1 MPFIGNLATSRMGLD
16 PFAALVA
23 STRNPSTTLDDPDIT
38 GTIVENS
45 RADIN
50 ILWSQSVDGWCQ
62 TPGEIPI
69 VTTMIEGSIVKSNL

>member
-23 STRNPSTTLDDPDIT
+23 ATRNPSTTLDDPDVT
-38 GTIVENS
+38 GTIAEGS

-50 ILWSQSVDGWCQ
+50 ILWSQTVDGWCQ
-62 TPGEIPI
+62 TPGENPVIATI
-69 VTTMIEGSIVKSNL
+69 IEGSIVNMKE